1 MVAIKVAERGLILQV
16 RAVSLMK
23 AVLTQPSR
31 SRFTRERKSGPVV
44 KVVADEITIA

>member
-1 MVAIKVAERGLILQV
+1 MVAIKVAERGLILRV

-23 AVLTQPSR
+23 AVLTQPSG